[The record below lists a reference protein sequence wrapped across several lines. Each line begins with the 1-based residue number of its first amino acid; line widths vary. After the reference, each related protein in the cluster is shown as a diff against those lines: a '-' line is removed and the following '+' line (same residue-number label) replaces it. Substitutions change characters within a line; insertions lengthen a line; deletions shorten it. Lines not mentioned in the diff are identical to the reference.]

1 MKFHVCSFQFKFAHS
16 VMKILK
22 SLDSKYVSHSGNS
35 ASELFM
41 TIIQGHLNTFCMKY
55 LKLSVQFI
63 YLSNTNQ
70 YAIPQL
76 LLGLELNSV
85 CYMNSNCASSHLH
98 K

>member
-1 MKFHVCSFQFKFAHS
+1 MNFNVYSFQFNFAHS

-22 SLDSKYVSHSGNS
+22 SLDSKNASHSGNS

-41 TIIQGHLNTFCMKY
+41 PIFQGHLNTFCTKY

-70 YAIPQL
+70 YAIPELQ
-76 LLGLELNSV
+76 LGLELNSE
-85 CYMNSNCASSHLH
+85 CYMNSNCASNHLH